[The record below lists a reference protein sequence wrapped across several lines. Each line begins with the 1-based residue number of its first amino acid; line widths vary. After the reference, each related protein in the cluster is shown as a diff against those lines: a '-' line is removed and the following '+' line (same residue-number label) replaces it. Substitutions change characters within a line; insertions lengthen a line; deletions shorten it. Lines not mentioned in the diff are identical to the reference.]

1 MSVLP
6 TIGCG
11 DELAEVNTFT
21 HQHPAIHRRS
31 VGVWEFLPP
40 YLTLQFP
47 AGTSRLERYNNAIPL
62 TPLRLNLIE
71 LGMTGLQWAS
81 RCTWQQHTC
90 ASVFIHQRRYL
101 FKRLRLTWF
110 WSNMKCCLQNT
121 YKMQVQATGRPSYEV
136 PTLAEMGFS
145 ENPCSRCSLVNQ
157 LLSFVL
163 LEARVHA
170 VHHLNAAL
178 HWPFSQ
184 CLDDQMQPRD
194 CLVSIIYNSLILR
207 VYIVYTIIY
216 ILYNIWC
223 KYSGIVSAFNKD
235 STSLHTY

>member
-21 HQHPAIHRRS
+21 HQHPAIHRSS
-31 VGVWEFLPP
+31 VCVCVCVGIPTPLLNSP
-40 YLTLQFP
+40 
-47 AGTSRLERYNNAIPL
+47 TSRRDLKNCKVQQRNSTH
-62 TPLRLNLIE
+62 TPSPKPDW
-71 LGMTGLQWAS
+71 TGLQWAS
-81 RCTWQQHTC
+81 RCTFVKGMTWQQHTC
-90 ASVFIHQRRYL
+90 AYVFIHQRRYF

-110 WSNMKCCLQNT
+110 WSNMRCCLQNT

-163 LEARVHA
+163 LEARVPA

-184 CLDDQMQPRD
+184 CLDDQMQWRD
-194 CLVSIIYNSLILR
+194 WLVSIIYNSLILR
-207 VYIVYTIIY
+207 VLY
-216 ILYNIWC
+216 ILYIRL
-223 KYSGIVSAFNKD
+223 YTYAYYIIYD
-235 STSLHTY
+235 TSTLG

>member
-71 LGMTGLQWAS
+71 LDMTGLQWAS

-207 VYIVYTIIY
+207 VYIVYTII
-216 ILYNIWC
+216 I
-223 KYSGIVSAFNKD
+223 
-235 STSLHTY
+235 